1 MEIEMIYRLA
11 IPIILIGIGI
21 WLRSLKEENSKGMK
35 KYSLFFIIGGVILLA
50 LRLYKYFGI

>member
-1 MEIEMIYRLA
+1 MEIEIIYRLA
-11 IPIILIGIGI
+11 IPIILIAMGI
-21 WLRSLKEENSKGMK
+21 WLRNLKEESSKGMK